1 MCEIGILSDQR
12 TDLVKTVY
20 YKLCYMIECYLFLA
34 LIFPFPPPQ
43 GTGSWQ
49 TATRHSSTLQPAP
62 SASSPPTPLSCSTCP
77 TLPAP
82 EIRGWGGGE
91 GQGLEKQFLFKKYVK
106 FKKIKNKVI
115 SGSLATL
122 NLLQP
127 VGRRRGFKD
136 RVGVGACVGVL
147 KENTIA
153 FYLGFLFCFVFEL
166 VPAVPVCF
174 FYSCCCSSA
183 HSQNSWRYQGPFS
196 SRMLSSFVRYEKRL
210 WQSKDNPWRN
220 FLLSWFWL
228 CRVECLLCRR
238 SFISHSASCQP
249 QEELIP
255 QKDVA
260 LVQNGRWEQCFQLAR
275 S

>member
-1 MCEIGILSDQR
+1 MCEIGILSEQR

-106 FKKIKNKVI
+106 FKKNKKLKNKVI

-127 VGRRRGFKD
+127 VVRRREFKD

-153 FYLGFLFCFVFEL
+153 FYLGFLFCFVFWACASSPGLFFFIIVVVHLHTVRTVADIRARFPPECF
-166 VPAVPVCF
+166 PALFDMRNGFDKAKIIPEETFFCPDFDCVGSSVYYVGAASFHTPLPV
-174 FYSCCCSSA
+174 
-183 HSQNSWRYQGPFS
+183 
-196 SRMLSSFVRYEKRL
+196 
-210 WQSKDNPWRN
+210 
-220 FLLSWFWL
+220 
-228 CRVECLLCRR
+228 
-238 SFISHSASCQP
+238 SHR
-249 QEELIP
+249 
-255 QKDVA
+255 K
-260 LVQNGRWEQCFQLAR
+260 N
-275 S
+275 

>member
-1 MCEIGILSDQR
+1 M
-12 TDLVKTVY
+12 
-20 YKLCYMIECYLFLA
+20 
-34 LIFPFPPPQ
+34 
-43 GTGSWQ
+43 
-49 TATRHSSTLQPAP
+49 SSL
-62 SASSPPTPLSCSTCP
+62 
-77 TLPAP
+77 
-82 EIRGWGGGE
+82 
-91 GQGLEKQFLFKKYVK
+91 
-106 FKKIKNKVI
+106 KKIKNKVI

-127 VGRRRGFKD
+127 VVRRRGFKD

-228 CRVECLLCRR
+228 CRVECLLCRH

>member
-106 FKKIKNKVI
+106 FKKNKVI

-127 VGRRRGFKD
+127 VVRRRGFKD

>member
-127 VGRRRGFKD
+127 VVRRRGFKD
-136 RVGVGACVGVL
+136 RVGVGSVCGSVKGEYHCFLFRFSV
-147 KENTIA
+147 
-153 FYLGFLFCFVFEL
+153 LFCFWACASSPGL
-166 VPAVPVCF
+166 F
-174 FYSCCCSSA
+174 F
-183 HSQNSWRYQGPFS
+183 
-196 SRMLSSFVRYEKRL
+196 L
-210 WQSKDNPWRN
+210 
-220 FLLSWFWL
+220 FLLL
-228 CRVECLLCRR
+228 
-238 SFISHSASCQP
+238 FICTQSEQLEISGP
-249 QEELIP
+249 VFL
-255 QKDVA
+255 
-260 LVQNGRWEQCFQLAR
+260 QNAFQLCSIWETALTKQR
-275 S
+275 